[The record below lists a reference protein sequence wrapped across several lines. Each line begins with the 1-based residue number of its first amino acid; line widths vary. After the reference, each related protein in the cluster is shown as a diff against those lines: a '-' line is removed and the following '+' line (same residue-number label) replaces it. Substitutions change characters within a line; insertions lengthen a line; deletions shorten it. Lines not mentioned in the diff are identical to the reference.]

1 MRTGSLF
8 RESSAVQIGLLAV
21 AAWFVWRP
29 TETHAWS
36 AVVLAA
42 LVLALVA
49 WGWRRTRASGRF
61 GFAAAGAVFALLAL
75 AGVCGWDPATAVT
88 ELGLAAGVGVLIW
101 LASREAVPEILPAI
115 LGLVISGLAIWGL
128 WQVTT
133 GFEQAAVAL
142 AELPEPIRA
151 SAAERLASGRAF
163 ASLSLPSHLAILFAT
178 ALPLLVARVRLRWP
192 AVGWILGSCFC
203 VVGLA
208 LTRSPVGVGLAL
220 IGCGALALQRRGLVV
235 AAVALGLALVLAVV
249 VLWRG
254 DVLEL
259 EPVSLRVD
267 NWRTAVWVWSTAPA
281 AGVGPGG
288 FGQAS
293 QAVPFEVGNRPRHAH
308 SLPLEWLAEIGPAG
322 LALFTMAVFGLWR
335 LVRGL
340 WPLRPELAVSVVMI
354 PLHNFV
360 DFSLYGS
367 GVAIPWAV
375 LVGWA
380 LACRAHQRPAAA
392 DDAPQAAVEDREL
405 WAVPI
410 GRTALV
416 VAAALALAG
425 TVLHATSRT
434 VAQAAEL
441 QASPQE
447 RMEGARHAR
456 HLAPWRVDE
465 LGLMAISALDFGDA
479 GRIAQA
485 VGEIDGAVWLRP
497 HSAALAALRARLQVA
512 LGAGP
517 SGAAEAWRARHE
529 QPANQAYA
537 AFFDGIV
544 RRLEDGKR
552 RETR

>member
-1 MRTGSLF
+1 MKGSLV
-8 RESSAVQIGLLAV
+8 VQIGLLAV
-21 AAWFVWRP
+21 AAWVVWRP

-42 LVLALVA
+42 VVLALVV
-49 WGWRRTRASGRF
+49 WGWRRTGSSGRH
-61 GFAAAGAVFALLAL
+61 GFAAAGAAFTLLAI

-88 ELGLAAGVGVLIW
+88 ELGLAVVVVALIW
-101 LASREAVPEILPAI
+101 LASREAVSERLPAI
-115 LGLVISGLAIWGL
+115 LGLVISGLAVWGL
-128 WQVTT
+128 WQVTM
-133 GFEQAAVAL
+133 GFEQAAVLVAD
-142 AELPEPIRA
+142 LPEPLRA

-163 ASLSLPSHLAILFAT
+163 ASLSLPSHLAVLFAT
-178 ALPLLVARVRLRWP
+178 ALPLLVVRVRLHWT
-192 AVGWILGSCFC
+192 AVGWILGTVLS

-220 IGCGALALQRRGLVV
+220 IACGALALRRRGLVV
-235 AAVALGLALVLAVV
+235 AGVVLGLALVLAAI

-259 EPVSLRVD
+259 EPVNLRVD
-267 NWRTAVWVWSTAPA
+267 NWRTAVWVWSTAPV

-322 LALFTMAVFGLWR
+322 LALFSIGVFGLWR

-340 WPLRPELAVSVVMI
+340 WPLRPELAVAVVVI
-354 PLHNFV
+354 PLHNLV

-380 LACRAHQRPAAA
+380 LARISHQLPAAGDGALQPAVADRALRPA
-392 DDAPQAAVEDREL
+392 
-405 WAVPI
+405 PI

-416 VAAALALAG
+416 VVAALALAG

-434 VAQAAEL
+434 VAEASAQ
-441 QASPQE
+441 QSSPQE
-447 RMEGARHAR
+447 RMEGAKQACR
-456 HLAPWRVDE
+456 LAPWRVDE
-465 LGLMAISALDFGDA
+465 LGLLAVSALESGDSE
-479 GRIAQA
+479 RIAEA
-485 VGEIDGAVWLRP
+485 VREIDRAVWLRP
-497 HSAALAALRARLQVA
+497 HSAALAGLRARLQVA
-512 LGAGP
+512 RGAWP
-517 SGAAEAWRARHE
+517 SGAADAWRARHE
-529 QPANQAYA
+529 QPTYEPHA
-537 AFFDGIV
+537 ALFDGIV
-544 RRLEDGKR
+544 RRLEDG
-552 RETR
+552 TRYEDR